1 MKRIL
6 PGNSLLFLTLT
17 LAINVIV
24 QFPVYAQFPF
34 IQRKTWDGPYDIKMI
49 GAPNLEAVYLD
60 PAQAALSKIKADSL
74 IKHST
79 MLMSGKMLN
88 INNVYKEGNPFV
100 KLSGLTSQAAHCPDV
115 NSPCT
120 IGITTQNP
128 NSSCP
133 VRYGSP
139 VKLADVFVSMTYADY
154 DNDLTTFSSSMAELE
169 MSPCSEIEAAYLYWT
184 GSLKGSNNNITLYTP
199 TKSYNG
205 SGDVFNTNSSTYPIV
220 KFKIPGGNY
229 VNVTAPAANV
239 RIDAKRYLCV
249 ADVTNLVQGVGSG
262 QFWVGN
268 IQSYPNESSGGSC
281 SGWVLT
287 VVFRSPL
294 SPPRLI
300 SLWDGLE
307 SVDKGNS
314 QKFVLSG
321 LQAPATNNFKSY
333 VGFAVLDG
341 ENLAAQIGKV
351 APEGLGFQTD
361 NGGTPFDINPYKT
374 DQPLYKLW
382 TSNGYPANS
391 NGADNKDGCNTPLFD
406 ANWASVYDGISS
418 SHISSYSEKNGKNG
432 NEIIRLPS
440 NPNTLGLDAHHI
452 KLPDGAV
459 APGATQATLT
469 VNAGPQGSTNPF
481 LAYIAIERL
490 QPKLIMTK
498 SADKN
503 STGLNSDVTY
513 LLRIKNEGNDKSLGG
528 DIIYDTL
535 DIATDFVAG
544 SLMSSSY
551 VNGIPTSPAGI
562 TLLSSADNRLRLS
575 VTQIINPGDSIDISF
590 KVRIKD
596 YASGI
601 DLWDVKCKRSITNT
615 AYIDYKTISSG
626 VLQSKSNANDCGI
639 GSETKVLIFDAQL
652 GNSQIKKLGPFDASA
667 YMTEEVIKHLRLA
680 LISDGVNPA
689 DIMDYDLRDEF
700 YNRLKSGEA
709 FDPSASGIKFFAVRD
724 YVDSGNCQEIY
735 EISYSFSILPV
746 IFLSFHGQHENGG
759 NTLFW
764 STLSE
769 INNDR
774 FIIERS
780 SNGKDFEPV
789 GVVKGIGNTSS
800 INEYYFSDSEV
811 NAEGYYYRI
820 RQVDVNGMFMYS
832 SVIQIKS
839 NVLHWEIYPNPNNG
853 KFFVKFL
860 SESFDHLEISD
871 ATGKVIMVFD
881 SITPSEI
888 SIGGVESGIYFV
900 RFYTTNTVYVKKILV
915 Y

>member
-6 PGNSLLFLTLT
+6 PGNTLMFLTLT
-17 LAINVIV
+17 LVINVIV
-24 QFPVYAQFPF
+24 QFHAYSQFPF

-49 GAPNLEAVYLD
+49 AAPNLEAVYLD
-60 PAQAALSKIKADSL
+60 PTQAALSKLKADSV

-79 MLMSGKMLN
+79 MLMTGKELN
-88 INNVYKEGNPFV
+88 INNAYKEGNPFV
-100 KLSGLTSQAAHCPDV
+100 KLSGLTKQAAQCPDV

-120 IGITTQNP
+120 VGLPTQSP
-128 NSSCP
+128 NSSCS

-139 VKLADVFVSMTYADY
+139 SKLADVFVSMTYADY
-154 DNDLTTFSSSMAELE
+154 DNDLTTYSSSMAELE

-184 GSLKGSNNNITLYTP
+184 GSLKGSNDDITLYTP

-205 SGDVFNTNSSTYPIV
+205 SGNVFVTNSSTYPTV
-220 KFKIPGGNY
+220 KFKMPGGNY

-249 ADVTNLVQGVGSG
+249 SDVTNLVQGVGSG

-268 IQSYPNESSGGSC
+268 IQSYPNESDGGSC

-300 SLWDGLE
+300 SLWDGLQ

-314 QKFVLSG
+314 QDFVLSG

-351 APEGLGFQTD
+351 APEGLGFKTN
-361 NGGTPFDINPYKT
+361 NGGANFDINPYKT

-382 TSNGYPANS
+382 TDNGYPANS
-391 NGADNKDGCNTPLFD
+391 NGSDNKDGCNKPLFD
-406 ANWASVYDGISS
+406 ATWASVYDGISS

-469 VNAGPQGSTNPF
+469 LNAGPQGGTNPF

-490 QPKLIMTK
+490 QPKLTMAK

-503 STGLNSDVTY
+503 STALDTDITY

-535 DIATDFVAG
+535 DIATDFIAG
-544 SLMSSSY
+544 SVLSTSY
-551 VNGIPTSPAGI
+551 VNGIATSPAGVS
-562 TLLSSADNRLRLS
+562 LLSSTGNRLRIS
-575 VTQIINPGDSIDISF
+575 VTQSIKSGDSIDISF
-590 KVRIKD
+590 KVRVKD
-596 YASGI
+596 YAS
-601 DLWDVKCKRSITNT
+601 DLNLWDVQCKRSITNT

-639 GSETKVLIFDAQL
+639 GSETKVLIFDTQL
-652 GNSQIKKLGPFDASA
+652 GNSQVKKLGPFDASA
-667 YMTEEVIKHLRLA
+667 YMSEEVIKHLRLA
-680 LISDGVNPA
+680 LINAGVNA
-689 DIMDYDLRDEF
+689 SDIMDYDLRDEF
-700 YNRLKSGEA
+700 YNRLKSGEI
-709 FDPSASGIKFFAVRD
+709 FDASSAGLKFYAVRD
-724 YVDSGNCQEIY
+724 YATSGNCQEIY
-735 EISYSFSILPV
+735 EISYTFSILPV
-746 IFLSFHGQHENGG
+746 TFLSFTGQEENGR
-759 NTLFW
+759 NVLSW
-764 STLSE
+764 STLNE
-769 INNDR
+769 IQNDR

-780 SNGKDFEPV
+780 INGRDFEAV
-789 GVVKGIGNTSS
+789 GVIKGSGNTSS
-800 INEYYFSDSEV
+800 RSEYYFSDNEV
-811 NAEGYYYRI
+811 NAEAYYYRI
-820 RQVDVNGMFMYS
+820 RQIDVNGMFMYS
-832 SVIQIKS
+832 SVIQIES
-839 NVLHWEIYPNPNNG
+839 NVPQWEIFPNPNNG
-853 KFFVKFL
+853 KFLVRVL
-860 SESFDHLEISD
+860 SKPSDHMEISD
-871 ATGKVIMVFD
+871 ATGKIIMVFNPSSHTEV
-881 SITPSEI
+881 SIE
-888 SIGGVESGIYFV
+888 GVESGMYFA
-900 RFYTTNTVYVKKILV
+900 RLYTTNSVYVKKILV

>member
-6 PGNSLLFLTLT
+6 TGNSLLSLTLT
-17 LAINVIV
+17 LVLSVIV
-24 QFPVYAQFPF
+24 QFNAYSQFPF

-49 GAPNLEAVYLD
+49 AAPNLEPVYLD
-60 PAQAALSKIKADSL
+60 PTQAALSKLKADSV

-79 MLMSGKMLN
+79 MLMSGKELN
-88 INNVYKEGNPFV
+88 INNAYKGGSPFV
-100 KLSGLTSQAAHCPDV
+100 KLSDLTKQAAQCPDV

-120 IGITTQNP
+120 VGLPTQSP
-128 NSSCP
+128 NSSCS

-139 VKLADVFVSMTYADY
+139 SKLPDVFVSMTYADY

-184 GSLKGSNNNITLYTP
+184 GSLKGTNDDITLYTP

-205 SGDVFNTNSSTYPIV
+205 SGNVFITNSSAYPTV
-220 KFKIPGGNY
+220 KFKMPGGNY

-268 IQSYPNESSGGSC
+268 IQSYPNESEGGSC

-300 SLWDGLE
+300 SLWDGLQ

-314 QKFVLSG
+314 QDFVLSG

-351 APEGLGFQTD
+351 APEGLGFKTN
-361 NGGTPFDINPYKT
+361 NGGANFEINPYKT
-374 DQPLYKLW
+374 DQPLYRLW
-382 TSNGYPANS
+382 TDNGYPANS
-391 NGADNKDGCNTPLFD
+391 SGSDNKDGCNKPLFD
-406 ANWASVYDGISS
+406 ATWASVYDGISS

-469 VNAGPQGSTNPF
+469 VNAGPQGGTNPF

-490 QPKLIMTK
+490 QPKLTMAK

-503 STGLNSDVTY
+503 STALSTDITY

-535 DIATDFVAG
+535 DIATDFIAG
-544 SLMSSSY
+544 SLLSKSY
-551 VNGIPTSPAGI
+551 VSGVATSPAGI
-562 TLLSSADNRLRLS
+562 SLLSSADNRLRIS
-575 VTQIINPGDSIDISF
+575 VSQSIKAGDSIDISF
-590 KVRIKD
+590 KVRVKD
-596 YASGI
+596 YTS
-601 DLWDVKCKRSITNT
+601 DLNLWDVQCKRSITNT

-639 GSETKVLIFDAQL
+639 GSETKVLIFDTQL
-652 GNSQIKKLGPFDASA
+652 GNSLVKKLGPFDASE
-667 YMTEEVIKHLRLA
+667 YMSEEVIKHLRLA
-680 LISDGVNPA
+680 LINAGVNAA
-689 DIMDYDLRDEF
+689 DITDYDLRDEF
-700 YNRLKSGEA
+700 YNRLKSGEI
-709 FDPSASGIKFFAVRD
+709 FDASSAGLKFYAVRD
-724 YVDSGNCQEIY
+724 YATSGNCQEIY

-746 IFLSFHGQHENGG
+746 TFLSFEGQHENGR
-759 NTLFW
+759 NVLSW
-764 STLSE
+764 STLNE

-780 SNGKDFEPV
+780 INGREFELV
-789 GVVKGIGNTSS
+789 GVVKGSGNTSS
-800 INEYYFSDSEV
+800 ISEYYFSDIEL
-811 NAEGYYYRI
+811 NEYAYYYRVK
-820 RQVDVNGMFMYS
+820 QVDVNGMFMFS
-832 SVIQIKS
+832 SVIQIEN
-839 NVLHWEIYPNPNNG
+839 NVPQWQIFPNPNNG
-853 KFFVKFL
+853 KFFVRFL
-860 SESFDHLEISD
+860 SKSFEHMEISD
-871 ATGKVIMVFD
+871 ATGKIIQMLD
-881 SITPSEI
+881 SSSPSEV
-888 SIGGVESGIYFV
+888 SIEGVESGIYFA
-900 RFYTTNTVYVKKILV
+900 RFYTTNSVYVKKIIV

>member
-6 PGNSLLFLTLT
+6 SGNSVLFLT

-24 QFPVYAQFPF
+24 QFPVCAQFPF

-49 GAPNLEAVYLD
+49 AAPNLEAVYLD
-60 PAQAALSKIKADSL
+60 PAQAALSKIKADSV

-100 KLSGLTSQAAHCPDV
+100 KLSGLTSQSAYCPDV

-120 IGITTQNP
+120 IGMTTQNP

-139 VKLADVFVSMTYADY
+139 SKLADVFVSMTYADY

-199 TKSYNG
+199 TNSYNG
-205 SGDVFNTNSSTYPIV
+205 SGDIFNTNSATYPTV

-229 VNVTAPAANV
+229 VNVTASAANV

-341 ENLAAQIGKV
+341 ENLASQIGKV
-351 APEGLGFQTD
+351 APEGLGFQTN

-382 TSNGYPANS
+382 TSNGYPANV
-391 NGADNKDGCNTPLFD
+391 NGSDNKDGCNTPLFD

-418 SHISSYSEKNGKNG
+418 SHISSFNEKNGKNG

-503 STGLNSDVTY
+503 STGLDSDITY

-528 DIIYDTL
+528 DMIYDTL

-544 SLMSSSY
+544 SLMSTSY
-551 VNGIPTSPAGI
+551 ESGIATSPAGI
-562 TLLSSADNRLRLS
+562 SLLSSADNKLRIS
-575 VTQIINPGDSIDISF
+575 VTQSIKPGDSIDISF

-601 DLWDVKCKRSITNT
+601 DLWDVQCKRSITNT

-652 GNSQIKKLGPFDASA
+652 GNSLIKKLGPFDASA

-680 LISDGVNPA
+680 LINDGVNPA
-689 DIMDYDLRDEF
+689 DIMEYDLRDEF
-700 YNRLKSGEA
+700 YNRLKSGEV
-709 FDPSASGIKFFAVRD
+709 FDPSASGLIFYAVRN
-724 YVDSGNCQEIY
+724 YAASGNCQEIY

-746 IFLSFHGQHENGG
+746 TFLLFNGQHENGR
-759 NTLFW
+759 NVLLW

-780 SNGKDFEPV
+780 SNGKDFKPV
-789 GVVKGIGNTSS
+789 GVVKGIGNSSS
-800 INEYYFSDSEV
+800 INEYYFSDNKV
-811 NAEGYYYRI
+811 NSDAYYYRI
-820 RQVDVNGMFMYS
+820 RQVDVNGRYMFS
-832 SVIQIKS
+832 SVIHIRN
-839 NVLHWEIYPNPNNG
+839 NVPQWEIFPNPNNG

-871 ATGKVIMVFD
+871 ATGKIIMVFD
-881 SITPSEI
+881 SSAPSEI
-888 SIGGVESGIYFV
+888 SIEDVESGIYFA
-900 RFYTTNTVYVKKILV
+900 RFYTFNSVYVKKILV